1 MKEYSETIGKKIMK
15 NFKIK
20 RRKSYLENMYEK
32 DYTFDFKNFENNPLK
47 KENEKEKNSQKDISI
62 SLNKILLNNFEDYNF
77 NNDSDFSYESGNE
90 NISSEKEEN
99 KYEEITM
106 NINNID
112 IFSINK
118 KYYLFSKILIFLY
131 FCIIKFNI
139 IYKILD

>member
-1 MKEYSETIGKKIMK
+1 MK

-139 IYKILD
+139 IYKILDQ